1 MSYFAF
7 KQFRVYH
14 DRCAMKVGTDG
25 VLLGAWAP
33 AENATRIL
41 DIGAGS
47 GLISLMLAQRSEATI
62 VGVELDEAAAL
73 QAHEN
78 VAQSRFASRIEIV
91 NTDILH
97 YTSEAKFDLI
107 VSNPP
112 FFNNALECPD
122 KQRAQARHTSS
133 LPLHWLIDAAF
144 RLLREDGLFS
154 IILPADVSQEFI
166 GDSIVKHFTP
176 IHLTAVKTTPKK
188 TPKRALITLKK
199 GVHNEAF
206 IQDELILSSPTS
218 TRSEQYAELTREFY
232 LDKN

>member
-1 MSYFAF
+1 
-7 KQFRVYH
+7 
-14 DRCAMKVGTDG
+14 MKVGTDG

-133 LPLHWLIDAAF
+133 LPLHLLIDAAF

-154 IILPADVSQEFI
+154 IILPADVAQEFI

>member
-1 MSYFAF
+1 
-7 KQFRVYH
+7 
-14 DRCAMKVGTDG
+14 MKVGTEG

-133 LPLHWLIDAAF
+133 LPLHLLIDAAF

-154 IILPADVSQEFI
+154 IILPADVAQEFI

-199 GVHNEAF
+199 GVHNEVF